1 MKILVIEDE
10 VIVLKAIEFKLARE
24 GYEVIL
30 AADGEE
36 GMEKITEHNPDLII
50 SDVMMPYANGL
61 EILSYLRITLQRS
74 TPLVMLS
81 AIGQEDT
88 VVKALEMGADDYIT
102 KPFSPNEL
110 LLRIKK
116 LLIKRNR

>member
-30 AADGEE
+30 AADGKE
-36 GMEKITEHNPDLII
+36 GMEKITEQNPDLII

-116 LLIKRNR
+116 LLIKQNR